1 MIYQNIESGQK
12 IFSMTFSISFDF
24 QKVQQSK
31 MSLLLGSPQSKEG
44 VTRYHKIL
52 SEGSLEYKNV
62 SNFVSHILKFHD
74 YHHTTASVP
83 S

>member
-1 MIYQNIESGQK
+1 
-12 IFSMTFSISFDF
+12 MTFSISLDF

-52 SEGSLEYKNV
+52 SGCLLRHENL
-62 SNFVSHILKFHD
+62 SNFASHILKFHD
-74 YHHTTASVP
+74 YHHTTVSVLSWFHDPLQNSLGASC
-83 S
+83 